1 MEYYSRKAT
10 DRVPILNLSL
20 SGGEIKSISLK
31 TEVSKG
37 QLGAVT
43 NNPQSQWLTTIK
55 IYFFLVSQFIVSQ
68 E

>member
-20 SGGEIKSISLK
+20 SGREIKSISLK

>member
-20 SGGEIKSISLK
+20 SGEEIKSVSLK

-55 IYFFLVSQFIVSQ
+55 IYFFLVFQFIVSQ

>member
-20 SGGEIKSISLK
+20 SDREIKSISLK